1 MQNLVTIQNVR
12 GYINET
18 GTAYLNLED
27 VARGLGFVTVAT
39 SGNEVIRWKR
49 VEGYLND
56 LSYTLVC
63 TERKEE
69 FIPENIFYKLCMKAN
84 NETARKF
91 QDLVCDEIL
100 PEIRK
105 TGGYIV
111 TSEDETDEDIMAK
124 AILVAQKTIERKNE
138 RIKHLETKIES
149 DAPRVSF
156 AETIE
161 KASDCILVREFSKI
175 IANEG
180 IHLGEKSLYKWF
192 REKGF
197 IFKNSTEPMQSAVQ
211 RGLFKVSE
219 RVIKAV
225 TGDIVRSTT
234 KITGKGQ
241 IYFPGL
247 LKKEFL

>member
-1 MQNLVTIQNVR
+1 MENLIKIEERNGEQLVSGRNLHEFLEMKTKFKDWFPRMCEYGFIENKD
-12 GYINET
+12 YI
-18 GTAYLNLED
+18 A
-27 VARGLGFVTVAT
+27 
-39 SGNEVIRWKR
+39 
-49 VEGYLND
+49 
-56 LSYTLVC
+56 
-63 TERKEE
+63 
-69 FIPENIFYKLCMKAN
+69 
-84 NETARKF
+84 
-91 QDLVCDEIL
+91 
-100 PEIRK
+100 
-105 TGGYIV
+105 
-111 TSEDETDEDIMAK
+111 
-124 AILVAQKTIERKNE
+124 VAQKRATAQGNETTYTDYLMKISMAKELSMLQRNE
-138 RIKHLETKIES
+138 RGKQAREYFIKCEEAWNSEDMVLARALQIQKKKILGYKEHIEVLENKIKE

-241 IYFPGL
+241 IYFLGL

>member
-1 MQNLVTIQNVR
+1 MIRRIKMYELIKVSYGKEGEQLVSARELYEFLEVKTRFNDWFIRMCKYGFVENKDFAPITQKRVTAQGNETTYTDYLMKISMAKELSMLQRNERGKQAREYFIKCEEAWNSEDMVLARALQIQNKKIL
-12 GYINET
+12 GYKEHIEV
-18 GTAYLNLED
+18 LE
-27 VARGLGFVTVAT
+27 
-39 SGNEVIRWKR
+39 NKI
-49 VEGYLND
+49 
-56 LSYTLVC
+56 
-63 TERKEE
+63 KE
-69 FIPENIFYKLCMKAN
+69 
-84 NETARKF
+84 
-91 QDLVCDEIL
+91 
-100 PEIRK
+100 
-105 TGGYIV
+105 
-111 TSEDETDEDIMAK
+111 
-124 AILVAQKTIERKNE
+124 
-138 RIKHLETKIES
+138 

-241 IYFPGL
+241 VYFLGL

>member
-1 MQNLVTIQNVR
+1 MENLIKIEERDGEQLVSGRDLHEFLEVKTKFKDWFPRMCEYGFIENKDYIAMAQKRATAQGNETTYTDYLMKISMAKELSMLQRNERGKQAREYFIKCEEAWNSEDMVLARALQIQNKKIL
-12 GYINET
+12 GYKEHIEV
-18 GTAYLNLED
+18 LE
-27 VARGLGFVTVAT
+27 
-39 SGNEVIRWKR
+39 NKI
-49 VEGYLND
+49 
-56 LSYTLVC
+56 
-63 TERKEE
+63 KE
-69 FIPENIFYKLCMKAN
+69 
-84 NETARKF
+84 
-91 QDLVCDEIL
+91 
-100 PEIRK
+100 
-105 TGGYIV
+105 
-111 TSEDETDEDIMAK
+111 
-124 AILVAQKTIERKNE
+124 
-138 RIKHLETKIES
+138 

-225 TGDIVRSTT
+225 TGDVVRSTT

-241 IYFPGL
+241 IYFLGL

>member
-1 MQNLVTIQNVR
+1 MRTFENLIKIEERNGEQLVSGRELHKFLEIKARFNDWFPRMCEYGFIENKDYIAITQKRVTAQGNETTYTDYLMKISMAKELSMLQRNERGKQAREYFIKCEEAWNSEDMVLARALQIQNKKIL
-12 GYINET
+12 GYKEHIEV
-18 GTAYLNLED
+18 LE
-27 VARGLGFVTVAT
+27 
-39 SGNEVIRWKR
+39 NKI
-49 VEGYLND
+49 
-56 LSYTLVC
+56 
-63 TERKEE
+63 KE
-69 FIPENIFYKLCMKAN
+69 
-84 NETARKF
+84 
-91 QDLVCDEIL
+91 
-100 PEIRK
+100 
-105 TGGYIV
+105 
-111 TSEDETDEDIMAK
+111 
-124 AILVAQKTIERKNE
+124 
-138 RIKHLETKIES
+138 

-225 TGDIVRSTT
+225 TGDILRSTT

-241 IYFPGL
+241 IYFLGL

>member
-1 MQNLVTIQNVR
+1 MENLIKIEERNGEQLVSGRDLHEFLEIGTQFSKWFDRMCEYGFSETKDYIAISQKRLTAQGNETTYTDYLMKISMAKELSMLQRNERGKQAREYFIKCEEAWNSEDMVLARALQIQNKKIL
-12 GYINET
+12 GYKEHIEV
-18 GTAYLNLED
+18 LE
-27 VARGLGFVTVAT
+27 
-39 SGNEVIRWKR
+39 NKI
-49 VEGYLND
+49 
-56 LSYTLVC
+56 
-63 TERKEE
+63 KE
-69 FIPENIFYKLCMKAN
+69 
-84 NETARKF
+84 
-91 QDLVCDEIL
+91 
-100 PEIRK
+100 
-105 TGGYIV
+105 
-111 TSEDETDEDIMAK
+111 
-124 AILVAQKTIERKNE
+124 
-138 RIKHLETKIES
+138 

-241 IYFPGL
+241 IYFLGL

>member
-1 MQNLVTIQNVR
+1 MIKKLKSLNFKEDQDYIGCKFFHTQAKQELQDYYLKIQMAKELAMLQNNDKGKQAREYFIKCEEAWNSEDMVLARALQIQNKKIL
-12 GYINET
+12 GYKEHIEV
-18 GTAYLNLED
+18 LE
-27 VARGLGFVTVAT
+27 
-39 SGNEVIRWKR
+39 NKI
-49 VEGYLND
+49 
-56 LSYTLVC
+56 
-63 TERKEE
+63 KE
-69 FIPENIFYKLCMKAN
+69 
-84 NETARKF
+84 
-91 QDLVCDEIL
+91 
-100 PEIRK
+100 
-105 TGGYIV
+105 
-111 TSEDETDEDIMAK
+111 
-124 AILVAQKTIERKNE
+124 
-138 RIKHLETKIES
+138 

-241 IYFPGL
+241 IYFLGL

>member
-1 MQNLVTIQNVR
+1 MENLIKIEERNGEQLVSGRELHKFLENNERFSKWWERMVSYGFEENKDFTSVQKSTVVNNGAKKEIGDHLMKISMAKELSMLQRNERGKQAREYFIKCEEAWNSEDMVLARALQIQNKKIL
-12 GYINET
+12 GYKEHIEV
-18 GTAYLNLED
+18 LE
-27 VARGLGFVTVAT
+27 
-39 SGNEVIRWKR
+39 NKI
-49 VEGYLND
+49 
-56 LSYTLVC
+56 
-63 TERKEE
+63 KE
-69 FIPENIFYKLCMKAN
+69 
-84 NETARKF
+84 
-91 QDLVCDEIL
+91 
-100 PEIRK
+100 
-105 TGGYIV
+105 
-111 TSEDETDEDIMAK
+111 
-124 AILVAQKTIERKNE
+124 
-138 RIKHLETKIES
+138 

-241 IYFPGL
+241 IYFLGL

>member
-1 MQNLVTIQNVR
+1 
-12 GYINET
+12 
-18 GTAYLNLED
+18 
-27 VARGLGFVTVAT
+27 
-39 SGNEVIRWKR
+39 
-49 VEGYLND
+49 
-56 LSYTLVC
+56 
-63 TERKEE
+63 
-69 FIPENIFYKLCMKAN
+69 
-84 NETARKF
+84 
-91 QDLVCDEIL
+91 
-100 PEIRK
+100 
-105 TGGYIV
+105 
-111 TSEDETDEDIMAK
+111 
-124 AILVAQKTIERKNE
+124 
-138 RIKHLETKIES
+138 
-149 DAPRVSF
+149 
-156 AETIE
+156 
-161 KASDCILVREFSKI
+161 LVREFSKI

-241 IYFPGL
+241 IYFLGL

>member
-1 MQNLVTIQNVR
+1 MESLIKIEERNGEQLVSGRDLHEFLEIGTPYKKWFDRMCEYGFSENVDFITVGQKCPIANGGFQEITEHLMKISMAKELSMLQRNERGKQAREYFIKCEEAWNSEDMVLARALQIQNKK
-12 GYINET
+12 I
-18 GTAYLNLED
+18 
-27 VARGLGFVTVAT
+27 
-39 SGNEVIRWKR
+39 
-49 VEGYLND
+49 
-56 LSYTLVC
+56 LSY
-63 TERKEE
+63 KEHIE
-69 FIPENIFYKLCMKAN
+69 VLENK
-84 NETARKF
+84 
-91 QDLVCDEIL
+91 
-100 PEIRK
+100 
-105 TGGYIV
+105 
-111 TSEDETDEDIMAK
+111 
-124 AILVAQKTIERKNE
+124 
-138 RIKHLETKIES
+138 IKE

-241 IYFPGL
+241 IYFLGL

>member
-1 MQNLVTIQNVR
+1 MENLIKIEERNGEQLVSGRELHKFLEIKARFNDWFPRMCEYGFIENKDYIAITQKRVTAQGNETTYTDYLMKISMAKELSMLQRNERGKQAREYFIKCEEAWNSEDMVLARALQIQNKK
-12 GYINET
+12 I
-18 GTAYLNLED
+18 
-27 VARGLGFVTVAT
+27 
-39 SGNEVIRWKR
+39 
-49 VEGYLND
+49 
-56 LSYTLVC
+56 LSY
-63 TERKEE
+63 KEHIE
-69 FIPENIFYKLCMKAN
+69 VLENK
-84 NETARKF
+84 
-91 QDLVCDEIL
+91 
-100 PEIRK
+100 
-105 TGGYIV
+105 
-111 TSEDETDEDIMAK
+111 
-124 AILVAQKTIERKNE
+124 
-138 RIKHLETKIES
+138 IKE

-241 IYFPGL
+241 IYFLGL

>member
-1 MQNLVTIQNVR
+1 MESLIKIEERNGEQLVSGRDLHEFLEGSERFSKWWERMVSYGFEENKDYTPYQKVHPQNKQEYTDYLMKISMAKELSMLQRNERGKQAREYFIKCEEAWNSEDMVLARALQIQNKK
-12 GYINET
+12 I
-18 GTAYLNLED
+18 
-27 VARGLGFVTVAT
+27 
-39 SGNEVIRWKR
+39 
-49 VEGYLND
+49 
-56 LSYTLVC
+56 LSY
-63 TERKEE
+63 KEHIE
-69 FIPENIFYKLCMKAN
+69 VLENK
-84 NETARKF
+84 
-91 QDLVCDEIL
+91 
-100 PEIRK
+100 
-105 TGGYIV
+105 
-111 TSEDETDEDIMAK
+111 
-124 AILVAQKTIERKNE
+124 
-138 RIKHLETKIES
+138 IKE

-241 IYFPGL
+241 IYFLGL

>member
-1 MQNLVTIQNVR
+1 MRTLENLIKIEERNGEQLVSGRELHKFLEIKARFNDWFPRMCEYGFIENKDYIAITQKRVTAQGNETTYTDYLMKISMAKELSMLQRNERGKQAREYFIKCEEAWNSEDMVLARALQIQNKKIL
-12 GYINET
+12 GYKEHIEV
-18 GTAYLNLED
+18 LE
-27 VARGLGFVTVAT
+27 
-39 SGNEVIRWKR
+39 NKI
-49 VEGYLND
+49 
-56 LSYTLVC
+56 
-63 TERKEE
+63 KE
-69 FIPENIFYKLCMKAN
+69 
-84 NETARKF
+84 
-91 QDLVCDEIL
+91 
-100 PEIRK
+100 
-105 TGGYIV
+105 
-111 TSEDETDEDIMAK
+111 
-124 AILVAQKTIERKNE
+124 
-138 RIKHLETKIES
+138 

-241 IYFPGL
+241 IYFLGL

>member
-1 MQNLVTIQNVR
+1 MENLIKIEERNGEQLVSGRELHKFLEIKARFNDWFPRICEYGFIENKDYIAITQKRVTAQGNETTYTDYLMKISMAKELSMLQRNERGKQAREYFIKCEEAWNSEDMVLARALQIQNKKIL
-12 GYINET
+12 GYKEHIEV
-18 GTAYLNLED
+18 LE
-27 VARGLGFVTVAT
+27 
-39 SGNEVIRWKR
+39 NKI
-49 VEGYLND
+49 
-56 LSYTLVC
+56 
-63 TERKEE
+63 KE
-69 FIPENIFYKLCMKAN
+69 
-84 NETARKF
+84 
-91 QDLVCDEIL
+91 
-100 PEIRK
+100 
-105 TGGYIV
+105 
-111 TSEDETDEDIMAK
+111 
-124 AILVAQKTIERKNE
+124 
-138 RIKHLETKIES
+138 

-241 IYFPGL
+241 IYFLGL

>member
-1 MQNLVTIQNVR
+1 MESLIKIEERNGEQLVSGRDLHEFLEGSERFSKWWERMVSYGFEENKDYTPYQKVHPQNKQEYTDYLMKISMAKELSMLQRNERGKQAREYFIKCEEAWNSEDMVLARALQIQNKKIL
-12 GYINET
+12 GYKEHIEV
-18 GTAYLNLED
+18 LE
-27 VARGLGFVTVAT
+27 
-39 SGNEVIRWKR
+39 NKI
-49 VEGYLND
+49 
-56 LSYTLVC
+56 
-63 TERKEE
+63 KE
-69 FIPENIFYKLCMKAN
+69 
-84 NETARKF
+84 
-91 QDLVCDEIL
+91 
-100 PEIRK
+100 
-105 TGGYIV
+105 
-111 TSEDETDEDIMAK
+111 
-124 AILVAQKTIERKNE
+124 
-138 RIKHLETKIES
+138 

-192 REKGF
+192 RENGF

-241 IYFPGL
+241 IYFLGL

>member
-1 MQNLVTIQNVR
+1 MENLIKIEERNGEQLVSGRDLHEFLEIGTPYKKWFDRMCEYGFTENMDFLTVDKNVYGQNGQLMPQKETDHLMKISMAKELSMLQRNERGKQAREYFIKCEEAWNSEDMVLARALQIQNKKIL
-12 GYINET
+12 GYKEHIEV
-18 GTAYLNLED
+18 LE
-27 VARGLGFVTVAT
+27 
-39 SGNEVIRWKR
+39 NKI
-49 VEGYLND
+49 
-56 LSYTLVC
+56 
-63 TERKEE
+63 KE
-69 FIPENIFYKLCMKAN
+69 
-84 NETARKF
+84 
-91 QDLVCDEIL
+91 
-100 PEIRK
+100 
-105 TGGYIV
+105 
-111 TSEDETDEDIMAK
+111 
-124 AILVAQKTIERKNE
+124 
-138 RIKHLETKIES
+138 

-241 IYFPGL
+241 IYFLGL

>member
-1 MQNLVTIQNVR
+1 MRTLENLIKIEERNGEQLVSGRELHKFLENNERFSKWWERMVSYGFEENKDYTPYQKVHPQNKQEYTDYLMKISMAKELSMLQRNERGKQAREYFIKCEEAWNSEDMVLARALQIQNKKIL
-12 GYINET
+12 GYKEHIEV
-18 GTAYLNLED
+18 LE
-27 VARGLGFVTVAT
+27 
-39 SGNEVIRWKR
+39 NKI
-49 VEGYLND
+49 
-56 LSYTLVC
+56 
-63 TERKEE
+63 KE
-69 FIPENIFYKLCMKAN
+69 
-84 NETARKF
+84 
-91 QDLVCDEIL
+91 
-100 PEIRK
+100 
-105 TGGYIV
+105 
-111 TSEDETDEDIMAK
+111 
-124 AILVAQKTIERKNE
+124 
-138 RIKHLETKIES
+138 

-241 IYFPGL
+241 IYFLGL

>member
-1 MQNLVTIQNVR
+1 MRTLENLIKIEERNGEQLVSGRDLHEFLEIGTPYKKWFDRMCEYGFSENVDFITVGQKCPIANGGFQEITEHLMKISMAKELSMLQRNERGKQAREYFIKCEEAWNSEDMVLARALQIQNKKIL
-12 GYINET
+12 GYKEHIEV
-18 GTAYLNLED
+18 LE
-27 VARGLGFVTVAT
+27 
-39 SGNEVIRWKR
+39 NKI
-49 VEGYLND
+49 
-56 LSYTLVC
+56 
-63 TERKEE
+63 KE
-69 FIPENIFYKLCMKAN
+69 
-84 NETARKF
+84 
-91 QDLVCDEIL
+91 
-100 PEIRK
+100 
-105 TGGYIV
+105 
-111 TSEDETDEDIMAK
+111 
-124 AILVAQKTIERKNE
+124 
-138 RIKHLETKIES
+138 

-241 IYFPGL
+241 VYFLGL

>member
-1 MQNLVTIQNVR
+1 MESLIKIEERNGEQLVSGRDLHEFLEIGTPYKKWFDRMCEYGFTENMDFLTVDKNVYGQNGQLMPQKESDHLMKISMAKELSMLQRNERGKQAREYFIKCEEAWNSEDMVLARALQIQNKKIL
-12 GYINET
+12 GYKEHIEV
-18 GTAYLNLED
+18 LE
-27 VARGLGFVTVAT
+27 
-39 SGNEVIRWKR
+39 NKI
-49 VEGYLND
+49 
-56 LSYTLVC
+56 
-63 TERKEE
+63 KE
-69 FIPENIFYKLCMKAN
+69 
-84 NETARKF
+84 
-91 QDLVCDEIL
+91 
-100 PEIRK
+100 
-105 TGGYIV
+105 
-111 TSEDETDEDIMAK
+111 
-124 AILVAQKTIERKNE
+124 
-138 RIKHLETKIES
+138 

-241 IYFPGL
+241 IYFLGL

>member
-1 MQNLVTIQNVR
+1 MRTLENLIKIEERNGEQLVSGRDLHEFLEGSERFSKWWERMISYGFEENKDYTPYQKVHPQNKQEYTDYLMKISMAKELSMLQRNERGKQAREYFIKCEEAWNSEDMVLARALQIQNKKIL
-12 GYINET
+12 GYKEHIEV
-18 GTAYLNLED
+18 LE
-27 VARGLGFVTVAT
+27 
-39 SGNEVIRWKR
+39 NKI
-49 VEGYLND
+49 
-56 LSYTLVC
+56 
-63 TERKEE
+63 KE
-69 FIPENIFYKLCMKAN
+69 
-84 NETARKF
+84 
-91 QDLVCDEIL
+91 
-100 PEIRK
+100 
-105 TGGYIV
+105 
-111 TSEDETDEDIMAK
+111 
-124 AILVAQKTIERKNE
+124 
-138 RIKHLETKIES
+138 

-241 IYFPGL
+241 IYFLGL

>member
-1 MQNLVTIQNVR
+1 MENLIKIEERNGEQLVSGRELHKFLEIKARFNDWFPRMCEYGFIENKDYIAITQKRVTAQGNETTYTDYLMKISMAKELSMLQRNERGKQAREYFIKCEEAWNSEDMVLARALQIQNKKIL
-12 GYINET
+12 GYKEHIEV
-18 GTAYLNLED
+18 LE
-27 VARGLGFVTVAT
+27 
-39 SGNEVIRWKR
+39 NKI
-49 VEGYLND
+49 
-56 LSYTLVC
+56 
-63 TERKEE
+63 KE
-69 FIPENIFYKLCMKAN
+69 
-84 NETARKF
+84 
-91 QDLVCDEIL
+91 
-100 PEIRK
+100 
-105 TGGYIV
+105 
-111 TSEDETDEDIMAK
+111 
-124 AILVAQKTIERKNE
+124 
-138 RIKHLETKIES
+138 

-241 IYFPGL
+241 IYFLGL

>member
-1 MQNLVTIQNVR
+1 MENLIKIEERNGEQLVSGRDLHEFLEVKTKFKDWFPRMCEYGFIENKD
-12 GYINET
+12 YI
-18 GTAYLNLED
+18 A
-27 VARGLGFVTVAT
+27 
-39 SGNEVIRWKR
+39 
-49 VEGYLND
+49 
-56 LSYTLVC
+56 
-63 TERKEE
+63 
-69 FIPENIFYKLCMKAN
+69 
-84 NETARKF
+84 
-91 QDLVCDEIL
+91 
-100 PEIRK
+100 
-105 TGGYIV
+105 
-111 TSEDETDEDIMAK
+111 
-124 AILVAQKTIERKNE
+124 VAQKRATAQGNETTYTDYLMKISMAKELSMLQRNE
-138 RIKHLETKIES
+138 RGKQAREYFIKCEEAWNSEDMVLARALQIQNKKILGYKEHIEVLENKIKE

-241 IYFPGL
+241 IYFLGL

>member
-1 MQNLVTIQNVR
+1 MRTLENLIKIEERNGEQLVSGRDLHEFLEGSERFSKWWERMVSYGFEENKDYTPYQKVHPKNKQEYTDYLMKISMAKELSMLQRNERGKQAREYFIKCEEAWNSEDMVLARALQIQNKKIL
-12 GYINET
+12 GYKEHIEV
-18 GTAYLNLED
+18 LE
-27 VARGLGFVTVAT
+27 
-39 SGNEVIRWKR
+39 NKI
-49 VEGYLND
+49 
-56 LSYTLVC
+56 
-63 TERKEE
+63 KE
-69 FIPENIFYKLCMKAN
+69 
-84 NETARKF
+84 
-91 QDLVCDEIL
+91 
-100 PEIRK
+100 
-105 TGGYIV
+105 
-111 TSEDETDEDIMAK
+111 
-124 AILVAQKTIERKNE
+124 
-138 RIKHLETKIES
+138 

-241 IYFPGL
+241 IYFLGL

>member
-1 MQNLVTIQNVR
+1 MESLIKIEERNGEQLVSGRELHKFLEIKARFNDWFPRMCEYGFIENKDYIAITQKRVTAQGNETTYTDYLMKISMAKELSMLQRNERGKQAREYFIKCEEAWNSEDMVLARALQIQNKKIL
-12 GYINET
+12 GYKEHIEV
-18 GTAYLNLED
+18 LE
-27 VARGLGFVTVAT
+27 
-39 SGNEVIRWKR
+39 NKI
-49 VEGYLND
+49 
-56 LSYTLVC
+56 
-63 TERKEE
+63 KE
-69 FIPENIFYKLCMKAN
+69 
-84 NETARKF
+84 
-91 QDLVCDEIL
+91 
-100 PEIRK
+100 
-105 TGGYIV
+105 
-111 TSEDETDEDIMAK
+111 
-124 AILVAQKTIERKNE
+124 
-138 RIKHLETKIES
+138 

-241 IYFPGL
+241 IYFLGL

>member
-1 MQNLVTIQNVR
+1 MENLIKIEERNGEQLVSGRDLHEVLEGSERFSKWWERMISYGFEENKDYTPYQKVHPQNKQEYTDYLMKISMAKELSMLQRNERGKQAREYFIKCEEAWNSEDMVLARAFQIQNKKIL
-12 GYINET
+12 GYKEHIEV
-18 GTAYLNLED
+18 LE
-27 VARGLGFVTVAT
+27 
-39 SGNEVIRWKR
+39 NKI
-49 VEGYLND
+49 
-56 LSYTLVC
+56 
-63 TERKEE
+63 KE
-69 FIPENIFYKLCMKAN
+69 
-84 NETARKF
+84 
-91 QDLVCDEIL
+91 
-100 PEIRK
+100 
-105 TGGYIV
+105 
-111 TSEDETDEDIMAK
+111 
-124 AILVAQKTIERKNE
+124 
-138 RIKHLETKIES
+138 
-149 DAPRVSF
+149 DAPRISF

-241 IYFPGL
+241 IYFLGL
-247 LKKEFL
+247 LKKEFLKGDEEDANR

>member
-1 MQNLVTIQNVR
+1 MRTLENLIKIEERNGEQLVSGRDLHEFLEVKTKFKDWFPRMCEYGFIENKD
-12 GYINET
+12 YI
-18 GTAYLNLED
+18 A
-27 VARGLGFVTVAT
+27 
-39 SGNEVIRWKR
+39 
-49 VEGYLND
+49 
-56 LSYTLVC
+56 
-63 TERKEE
+63 
-69 FIPENIFYKLCMKAN
+69 
-84 NETARKF
+84 
-91 QDLVCDEIL
+91 
-100 PEIRK
+100 
-105 TGGYIV
+105 
-111 TSEDETDEDIMAK
+111 
-124 AILVAQKTIERKNE
+124 VAQKRATAQGNETTYTDYLMKISMAKELSMLQRNE
-138 RIKHLETKIES
+138 RGKQAREYFIKCEEAWNSEDMVLARALQIQNKKILGYKEHIEVLENKIKE

-241 IYFPGL
+241 IYFLGL

>member
-1 MQNLVTIQNVR
+1 MESLIKIEERNGEQLVSGRDLHEFLEIGTQFSKWFDRMCEYGFSETKDYIAISQKRLTAQGNETTYTDYLMKISMAKELSMLQRNERGKQAREYFIKCEEAWNSEDMVLARAFQIQNKKIL
-12 GYINET
+12 GYKEHIEV
-18 GTAYLNLED
+18 LE
-27 VARGLGFVTVAT
+27 
-39 SGNEVIRWKR
+39 NKI
-49 VEGYLND
+49 
-56 LSYTLVC
+56 
-63 TERKEE
+63 KE
-69 FIPENIFYKLCMKAN
+69 
-84 NETARKF
+84 
-91 QDLVCDEIL
+91 
-100 PEIRK
+100 
-105 TGGYIV
+105 
-111 TSEDETDEDIMAK
+111 
-124 AILVAQKTIERKNE
+124 
-138 RIKHLETKIES
+138 

-241 IYFPGL
+241 IYFLGL

>member
-1 MQNLVTIQNVR
+1 MESLIKIEERNGEQLVSGRDLHEFLEIGTQFSKWFDRMCEYGFSETKDYIAISQKRLTAQGNETTYTDYLMKISMAKELSMLQRNERGKQAREYFIKCEEAWNSEDMVLARALQIQNKKIL
-12 GYINET
+12 GYKEHIEV
-18 GTAYLNLED
+18 LE
-27 VARGLGFVTVAT
+27 
-39 SGNEVIRWKR
+39 NKI
-49 VEGYLND
+49 
-56 LSYTLVC
+56 
-63 TERKEE
+63 KE
-69 FIPENIFYKLCMKAN
+69 
-84 NETARKF
+84 
-91 QDLVCDEIL
+91 
-100 PEIRK
+100 
-105 TGGYIV
+105 
-111 TSEDETDEDIMAK
+111 
-124 AILVAQKTIERKNE
+124 
-138 RIKHLETKIES
+138 

-241 IYFPGL
+241 IYFLGL

>member
-1 MQNLVTIQNVR
+1 MENLIKIEERNGEQLVSGRDLHEFLEIGTQFSKWFDRMCEYGFSETKDYIAISQKRLTAQGNETTYTDYLMKISMAKELSMLQRNERGKQAREYFIKCEEAWNSEDMVLARALQIQNKK
-12 GYINET
+12 I
-18 GTAYLNLED
+18 
-27 VARGLGFVTVAT
+27 
-39 SGNEVIRWKR
+39 
-49 VEGYLND
+49 
-56 LSYTLVC
+56 LSY
-63 TERKEE
+63 KEHIE
-69 FIPENIFYKLCMKAN
+69 VLENK
-84 NETARKF
+84 
-91 QDLVCDEIL
+91 
-100 PEIRK
+100 
-105 TGGYIV
+105 
-111 TSEDETDEDIMAK
+111 
-124 AILVAQKTIERKNE
+124 
-138 RIKHLETKIES
+138 IKE

-219 RVIKAV
+219 RVIKVV

-241 IYFPGL
+241 IYFLGL

>member
-1 MQNLVTIQNVR
+1 MENLIKIEERNGEQLVSGRDLHEFLEIGTPYKKWFDRMCEYGFSENVDFITVGQKCPIANGGFQEITEHLMKISMAKELSMLQRNERGKQAREYFIKCEEAWNSEDMVLARALQIQNKKIL
-12 GYINET
+12 GYKEHIEV
-18 GTAYLNLED
+18 LE
-27 VARGLGFVTVAT
+27 
-39 SGNEVIRWKR
+39 NKI
-49 VEGYLND
+49 
-56 LSYTLVC
+56 
-63 TERKEE
+63 KE
-69 FIPENIFYKLCMKAN
+69 
-84 NETARKF
+84 
-91 QDLVCDEIL
+91 
-100 PEIRK
+100 
-105 TGGYIV
+105 
-111 TSEDETDEDIMAK
+111 
-124 AILVAQKTIERKNE
+124 
-138 RIKHLETKIES
+138 

-241 IYFPGL
+241 IYFLGL

>member
-1 MQNLVTIQNVR
+1 MENLIKIEERNGEQLVSGRELHKFLEIKARFNDWFPRMCEYGFIENKDYIAITQKRVTAQGNETTYTDYLMKISMAKELSMLQRNERGKQAREYFIKCEEAWNSEDMVLARALQIQNKKIL
-12 GYINET
+12 GYKEHIEV
-18 GTAYLNLED
+18 LE
-27 VARGLGFVTVAT
+27 
-39 SGNEVIRWKR
+39 NKI
-49 VEGYLND
+49 
-56 LSYTLVC
+56 
-63 TERKEE
+63 KE
-69 FIPENIFYKLCMKAN
+69 
-84 NETARKF
+84 
-91 QDLVCDEIL
+91 
-100 PEIRK
+100 
-105 TGGYIV
+105 
-111 TSEDETDEDIMAK
+111 
-124 AILVAQKTIERKNE
+124 
-138 RIKHLETKIES
+138 